1 MEWRFCLRIFFLCIL
16 RERKFIRDKKTEN
29 MRKKRILVVL
39 LAVLL
44 AWVGSNLVIGA
55 LLMNDYP
62 EKIWLHRC
70 NSIEKLYEQ
79 GDEYPNVE
87 VDVVFPKNSAKIF

>member
-1 MEWRFCLRIFFLCIL
+1 
-16 RERKFIRDKKTEN
+16 

-44 AWVGSNLVIGA
+44 VWVGSNLVIGA

-62 EKIWLHRC
+62 EKIWLHRIHKC
-70 NSIEKLYEQ
+70 GLL
-79 GDEYPNVE
+79 
-87 VDVVFPKNSAKIF
+87 

>member
-1 MEWRFCLRIFFLCIL
+1 
-16 RERKFIRDKKTEN
+16 

-87 VDVVFPKNSAKIF
+87 VDVVFGKTGSLM

>member
-1 MEWRFCLRIFFLCIL
+1 
-16 RERKFIRDKKTEN
+16 

-62 EKIWLHRC
+62 KRYGCI
-70 NSIEKLYEQ
+70 
-79 GDEYPNVE
+79 
-87 VDVVFPKNSAKIF
+87 DVIR